1 MLHSRLGRE
10 CGVGGNG
17 KGHHR
22 LHHGARCWPARMVGA
37 IGEHIHFSGQECVSA
52 VRASLQAKEQPST
65 ALDADH
71 YQEPKCSGSLGAGIC
86 EPAYIELN
94 MIEERCQLLA
104 VAALQ
109 ITAGDIE
116 HIDLLRFAARR
127 GPQWRTEN
135 RVRDHAASAGS
146 QRMWRRLHALRRGI
160 WIRLPRQPL
169 LDRTGCKRGRKLEL
183 LLVVT
188 LAERPAWASR

>member
-71 YQEPKCSGSLGAGIC
+71 YQEPKCTGSLGARILK
-86 EPAYIELN
+86 PADIELD
-94 MIEERCQLLA
+94 MIEERRQLLA
-104 VAALQ
+104 ASALQ
-109 ITAGDIE
+109 IATGDIE
-116 HIDLLRFAARR
+116 HTDLLRLAARR
-127 GPQWRTEN
+127 GPQWRTED
-135 RVRDHAASAGS
+135 RVRNRAASVRIATNVEKAS
-146 QRMWRRLHALRRGI
+146 RLAA
-160 WIRLPRQPL
+160 
-169 LDRTGCKRGRKLEL
+169 RKLDT
-183 LLVVT
+183 V
-188 LAERPAWASR
+188 ASSAFVGPNGL